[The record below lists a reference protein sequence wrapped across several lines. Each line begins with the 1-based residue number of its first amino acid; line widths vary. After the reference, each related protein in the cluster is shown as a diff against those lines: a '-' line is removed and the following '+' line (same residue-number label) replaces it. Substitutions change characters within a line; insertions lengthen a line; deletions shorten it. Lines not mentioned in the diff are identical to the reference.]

1 MERRGLRVSVL
12 VPVRDGRNDLI
23 ELLAALDRQTL
34 PLGCFEVIVADDGS
48 INSLADLASA
58 DGRVRIIA
66 CPRTN
71 AYAALNMA
79 ATEAGGEVLAV
90 CDSDCRPEP
99 DWLIK
104 GLAAIGTADLVGGQI
119 RPMIPDRRTHW
130 TLLYVEA
137 DLDQRRAVDSRRCLT
152 GNLFVRR
159 ELFAWV
165 GGFDGTLASW
175 GDFDFGERCVAAG
188 GEIAFCEDA
197 IVWHPTRDRAVPF
210 LKRIWTSNYAY
221 ALREARDGRRPHGMT
236 VRFWLPVL
244 RVVRARRRLGLGL
257 TLNRPRLAAR
267 GIQPTVHENLR
278 ALAAIYVVIPGVA
291 GFAQVRGWWHGHRRA
306 RAK

>member
-1 MERRGLRVSVL
+1 MEPCGLRVSVL

-79 ATEAGGEVLAV
+79 ATEARGEVLAV

-99 DWLIK
+99 DWLMK
-104 GLAAIGTADLVGGQI
+104 GLAAIRTADLVGGQI

-159 ELFAWV
+159 DLFAWV

-197 IVWHPTRDRAVPF
+197 IVWHPTARPCGSVPETDLDFELRLRPPRSSRRAP
-210 LKRIWTSNYAY
+210 T
-221 ALREARDGRRPHGMT
+221 DGMR

-257 TLNRPRLAAR
+257 TLNRPRLATR

-291 GFAQVRGWWHGHRRA
+291 GFAQVRGWWHGRRRA
-306 RAK
+306 RAT